1 MTADEIRR
9 KAAELGFGDVG
20 FTGIEPFS
28 GWAGEMARRIETEPS
43 MRAVWEGY
51 PIAADPLSV
60 MPGAR
65 TVIVLIRPFAP
76 YTGEWPEGYLRWSA
90 YYECREPARKAVG
103 ALVKWLATQGIK
115 AVEANDRV
123 PLKEATVRSGL
134 GRIGLHQLLITP
146 QWGSNIHLCAVLID
160 REIKEEREAQKP
172 LPCETCRRCVE
183 ACPTGAL
190 EMDGTFHR
198 ERCLR
203 HYMLSGE
210 LIPEKYRYLLGK
222 DLVGCERCQT
232 VCPRN
237 HGQHRGERVP
247 DAAMLEPFSIQGILD
262 EWETGLKARMGR
274 MAPVIGANYA
284 RARKVLGAAL
294 IASKGEKGITEAVG
308 RAIKH
313 PHPHIRRYAA
323 WALSFQAA
331 REAGGMLKRALAD
344 EVDEGVREEI
354 KAALDRRAG
363 AGKNNG
369 TTD

>member
-1 MTADEIRR
+1 MLRDEIRE
-9 KAAELGFGDVG
+9 KALSLGFGAVG
-20 FTGIEPFS
+20 FAGTEPF
-28 GWAGEMARRIETEPS
+28 GEWAEEMARRIRVEEKL
-43 MRAVWEGY
+43 RATWERY
-51 PIAADPLSV
+51 RIAADPHDV
-60 MPGAR
+60 MPEVKMIA
-65 TVIVLIRPFAP
+65 VLAWPYVP
-76 YTGEWPEGYLRWSA
+76 YTGEWPEGYLCWSA
-90 YYECREPARKAVG
+90 YYECREPARKAAR

-123 PLKEATVRSGL
+123 PLKEAAVRAGL
-134 GRIGLHQLLITP
+134 GQIGLNQVLITP
-146 QWGSNIHLCAVLID
+146 QWGSNVHLCAVLID
-160 REIKEEREAQKP
+160 KEIEEEREAQRP
-172 LPCETCRRCVE
+172 LPCETCRCCIE

-190 EMDGTFHR
+190 KMDGTFYR

-203 HYMLSGE
+203 HYMLSGD
-210 LIPEKYRYLLGK
+210 LIPEEYRHLLGK
-222 DLVGCERCQT
+222 DLVGCERCQA

-237 HGQHRGERVP
+237 HGHYKEERVP
-247 DAAMLEPFSIQGILD
+247 DAATLAPFSIRGILD
-262 EWETGLKARMGR
+262 EWETGLKKRMER

-308 RAIKH
+308 RALKH

-331 REAGGMLKRALAD
+331 REAGGMLERALAD

-354 KAALDRRAG
+354 KAALDRRVC